1 MSSAIS
7 KDALSI
13 KLFAAVILRWK
24 VLETQGKEV
33 HTDSDCGE
41 YLLFLL
47 PQLAVLSVYFT
58 SVYLDL

>member
-7 KDALSI
+7 KDTLSI
-13 KLFAAVILRWK
+13 KLFAPVTLRWK

-47 PQLAVLSVYFT
+47 PQLALLPIHFT